1 MAGGGGMDTS
11 GLASFAN
18 SFGSSV
24 SELVGSAITLEVAP
38 MGVNINLNGAELLA
52 QLPQM
57 VNTMVVNQIQSEL
70 AKFEQTKDFNNTPG
84 AYASSI
90 LA

>member
-1 MAGGGGMDTS
+1 
-11 GLASFAN
+11 
-18 SFGSSV
+18 
-24 SELVGSAITLEVAP
+24 
-38 MGVNINLNGAELLA
+38 MGININLNGAELLA

>member
-1 MAGGGGMDTS
+1 
-11 GLASFAN
+11 
-18 SFGSSV
+18 
-24 SELVGSAITLEVAP
+24 
-38 MGVNINLNGAELLA
+38 MGININLNGAELLA

-57 VNTMVVNQIQSEL
+57 VQQMVIGEIQSEL
-70 AKFEQTKDFNNTPG
+70 GRFEQTRDFNNTPG